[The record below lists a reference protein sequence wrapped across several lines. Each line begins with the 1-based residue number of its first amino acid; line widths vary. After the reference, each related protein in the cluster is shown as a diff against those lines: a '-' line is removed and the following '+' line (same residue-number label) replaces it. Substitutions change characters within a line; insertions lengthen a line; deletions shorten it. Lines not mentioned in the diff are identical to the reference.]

1 MAMAMAMA
9 KRSNAKCKNS
19 GVLPAVKK
27 RGPGKPRIKLTPAK
41 IKKMQE
47 LAYSGCQNNT
57 IATLMGFH
65 KNLIDERDDIRKLL
79 TVYLPLLY
87 DWLLQG
93 NRAAMGYLLL
103 VGLPELV
110 LAQEYCH
117 YRARVVLNTVI
128 LAFTEPRFTLCTLFS

>member
-1 MAMAMAMA
+1 MAMAMA

-27 RGPGKPRIKLTPAK
+27 RGPGKPRIKLTPAQ

-79 TVYLPLLY
+79 TKKRCERKL
-87 DWLLQG
+87 WLRKCQNYRVENDSSPVMAIFLG
-93 NRAAMGYLLL
+93 KN
-103 VGLPELV
+103 ELGQSDK
-110 LAQEYCH
+110 QEIAH
-117 YRARVVLNTVI
+117 SGTVA
-128 LAFTEPRFTLCTLFS
+128 LKEPIIQ